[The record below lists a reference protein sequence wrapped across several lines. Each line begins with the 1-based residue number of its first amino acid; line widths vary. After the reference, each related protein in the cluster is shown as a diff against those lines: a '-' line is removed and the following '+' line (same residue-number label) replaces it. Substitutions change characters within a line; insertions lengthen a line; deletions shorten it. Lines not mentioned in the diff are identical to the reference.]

1 MKKILGIIVLG
12 LLWCNTAVA
21 LPKCIGEDINK
32 WIMCE
37 GTFTYADGRKYI
49 GEWMQSQRHGQG
61 TSIESNGKKNSGQFK
76 NEKFIKQ

>member
-21 LPKCIGEDINK
+21 LPKCIGNDTNN
-32 WIMCE
+32 WTMCE
-37 GTFTYADGRKYI
+37 STFKYVDGSIYI
-49 GEWMQSQRHGQG
+49 GEWMQSQHHGWG
-61 TSIESNGKKNSGQFK
+61 TSIGINGKKNSGQFK